1 MTNIQLKHSFYLLL
15 TAAIWGVSFVAQS
28 VGMEYVGP
36 FTFNGVRS
44 LIGAAF
50 LVPCILF
57 LFWRNKIKN
66 SSQEN
71 FQSNAKNSSRNS
83 IPARERNCQNSS
95 SAHDRT
101 LLLGGIC
108 CGLILAAASSLQQ
121 IGIQYTAVGKAGF
134 LTAVYIVLVPVL
146 GLFLKK
152 RCSPLVWIS
161 VILAFAGLYLLT
173 AADGFSSIESGDL
186 MLLAGAF
193 LFAIHILVID
203 YFSPRCDGVKMSCI
217 QFLVCGILCTAIALI
232 TEHPQISAI
241 LTAAVP
247 ILYAGILSCGIAY
260 TLQIIGQKSMNPTVA
275 SLILS
280 LESAISVLAGWLIL
294 GQKLSFREILGCV
307 IVFAA
312 IILAQLPMPSKG
324 KSEHTN

>member
-1 MTNIQLKHSFYLLL
+1 MNIQLKHSFYLLL
-15 TAAIWGVSFVAQS
+15 TAAIWGVAFVAQS

-57 LFWRNKIKN
+57 LSWLNRRNA
-66 SSQEN
+66 SSHETS
-71 FQSNAKNSSRNS
+71 QSNVKNPSRDS
-83 IPARERNCQNSS
+83 IPAWEQNRQSRS
-95 SAHDRT
+95 SAPDRT

-161 VILAFAGLYLLT
+161 VVLALAGLYLLT
-173 AADGFSSIESGDL
+173 VADGFSSIEPGDL

-193 LFAIHILVID
+193 LFAVHILVID
-203 YFSPRCDGVKMSCI
+203 YFAPRCDGVKMSCI
-217 QFLVCGILCTAIALI
+217 QFLVCGILCTAVALV

-241 LTAAVP
+241 LTAAAP
-247 ILYAGILSCGIAY
+247 ILYAGILSCGVAY

-294 GQKLSFREILGCV
+294 GQKLSIREILGCI

-312 IILAQLPMPSKG
+312 IVLAQFPMPSKG
-324 KSEHTN
+324 KVI

>member
-57 LFWRNKIKN
+57 LSWLSKRKN
-66 SSQEN
+66 SSQEI
-71 FQSNAKNSSRNS
+71 FQSNVK
-83 IPARERNCQNSS
+83 S

-108 CGLILAAASSLQQ
+108 CGLILAAASRLQQ

-294 GQKLSFREILGCV
+294 GQKLSFWEILGCV

-324 KSEHTN
+324 NSKHTN

>member
-36 FTFNGVRS
+36 FTFNGIRS

-57 LFWRNKIKN
+57 LSWLNKRKN

-71 FQSNAKNSSRNS
+71 FQSNVK
-83 IPARERNCQNSS
+83 S

-152 RCSPLVWIS
+152 RCSPLVWI
-161 VILAFAGLYLLT
+161 
-173 AADGFSSIESGDL
+173 IESGDL

-203 YFSPRCDGVKMSCI
+203 YFSPRCNGVKMSCI

-232 TEHPQISAI
+232 TEHPQIYAI
-241 LTAAVP
+241 LPAAVP

-294 GQKLSFREILGCV
+294 GQKLSLREILGCV

-324 KSEHTN
+324 RT